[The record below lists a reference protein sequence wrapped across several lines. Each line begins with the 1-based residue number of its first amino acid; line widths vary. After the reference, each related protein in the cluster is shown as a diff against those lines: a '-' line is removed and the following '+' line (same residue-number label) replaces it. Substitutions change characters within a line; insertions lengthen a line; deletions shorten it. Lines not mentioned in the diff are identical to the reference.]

1 MSFGF
6 GSTENRST
14 TNVSNQQVATESGIA
29 LGAGSSGSVSIMTAD
44 PEVAKAAFDANVGV
58 SKSAFESNM
67 LTSALAIKSSVDT
80 SKLFS
85 EGVRDIY
92 GTSAAALTSA
102 NQDNAALSNKLAN
115 LVGSFAGAA
124 PTSLKDEYDGSGTKA
139 QETSVKKWFIMGGLL
154 IAGLIAFVFLK
165 KR

>member
-1 MSFGF
+1 MFGF
-6 GSTENRST
+6 GTSENKTT

-29 LGAGSSGSVSIMTAD
+29 LGANSTNSVSIMTAD
-44 PEVAKAAFDANVGV
+44 PEIAKASFEANVGV
-58 SKSAFESNM
+58 SQAALDSNM

-124 PTSLKDEYDGSGTKA
+124 PTSLKDEYDGSGTGA
-139 QETSVKKWFIMGGLL
+139 QTTSVKKWFIIGGLL
-154 IAGLIAFVFLK
+154 IAGLVAYVFLK
-165 KR
+165 RR